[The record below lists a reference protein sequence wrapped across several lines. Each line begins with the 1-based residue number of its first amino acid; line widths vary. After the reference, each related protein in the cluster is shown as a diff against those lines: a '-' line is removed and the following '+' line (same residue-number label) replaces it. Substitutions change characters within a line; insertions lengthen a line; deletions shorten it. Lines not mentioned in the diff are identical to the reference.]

1 MMEFYET
8 HSTYRSP
15 TGQFQ
20 IFWLLSIKLEIIWAL
35 YIVLKWQYY
44 KTPIEIQCIKHVLLF
59 EEQKCFLPLGKL
71 KLLMFYFGHLNWNS
85 SCPAYR
91 LRSINFVHNKYHMYK
106 KATRIHV
113 EKFANPKWQGPSLF
127 LKRCWIGRKFNHS
140 RPGPEH
146 HSTLINHKPCQTNS
160 VHSVST

>member
-1 MMEFYET
+1 MEFYET

-44 KTPIEIQCIKHVLLF
+44 KTLIEIQCIKHVLLF
-59 EEQKCFLPLGKL
+59 EEQKCFLPWGAIRKAQ
-71 KLLMFYFGHLNWNS
+71 KLLMFYCGHLNWNS

-91 LRSINFVHNKYHMYK
+91 LRSINFIHNKYHMYK
-106 KATRIHV
+106 KHPEFTWR
-113 EKFANPKWQGPSLF
+113 SL
-127 LKRCWIGRKFNHS
+127 
-140 RPGPEH
+140 
-146 HSTLINHKPCQTNS
+146 QTPNDRDPLCF
-160 VHSVST
+160 